1 MASTEQSETFDKYG
15 LVPGNAILAE
25 DKHQP
30 LFKELAAKPDVL
42 YVAGGATQNSIREPG
57 KTAYMGCI
65 GEDEFGKKLTDACK
79 KDGVDCKYMIDKT
92 TPTGA
97 CAVTIMNKERS
108 LTTNLHAANNYKVDH
123 LKANMATLSA
133 AKIVYSAGFFITVS
147 PESIEMASNEMLKTG
162 GTYCLNL
169 SAPFI
174 VQVPPFRAVLEKT
187 LPCCDYLFGNETEA
201 QAYAEAVGWDTQD
214 VEFIATRLSLVPM
227 AGNKPYRKVVIT
239 QGADPTVV
247 AIRGEVKKYPVIA
260 LPKDSERTE
269 VVASQWIVLAL
280 PNGRFSEENI
290 LDPRL
295 THRPSVS
302 STNGLLPTCL
312 AQRDPV
318 EEKLVDT
325 NGAGDAFVG
334 GFLAALAKG
343 KDMEACCKAG
353 SYSASVVIQHSGAHG
368 RSGQEFD
375 IQIDMMDDLANINT
389 EHEAE
394 NAFNSTEDENPL
406 SQAAERLSQDAALSL
421 QELPHLEAV
430 EEAMAKVEHTTP
442 AEDVLPAEDA
452 VPKADIPPAEE
463 VAPAD
468 DIAPVEDV
476 EGVADMA
483 PEDVAQVDDVAPM
496 QGNTVEEEV
505 APTSESEHLLR

>member
-1 MASTEQSETFDKYG
+1 MAVILGMGNPLLDISAEVTQETFDKYG

-42 YVAGGATQNSIREPG
+42 YVAGGATQNSIRVAQWMLQEPG

-260 LPKDSERTE
+260 LPK
-269 VVASQWIVLAL
+269 
-280 PNGRFSEENI
+280 
-290 LDPRL
+290 
-295 THRPSVS
+295 
-302 STNGLLPTCL
+302 
-312 AQRDPV
+312 
-318 EEKLVDT
+318 EKLVDT

-343 KDMEACCKAG
+343 KDMEVRPDRAVRASRAARVRESFPLRCW
-353 SYSASVVIQHSGAHG
+353 SAW
-368 RSGQEFD
+368 R
-375 IQIDMMDDLANINT
+375 
-389 EHEAE
+389 
-394 NAFNSTEDENPL
+394 
-406 SQAAERLSQDAALSL
+406 
-421 QELPHLEAV
+421 
-430 EEAMAKVEHTTP
+430 
-442 AEDVLPAEDA
+442 
-452 VPKADIPPAEE
+452 
-463 VAPAD
+463 
-468 DIAPVEDV
+468 
-476 EGVADMA
+476 
-483 PEDVAQVDDVAPM
+483 
-496 QGNTVEEEV
+496 
-505 APTSESEHLLR
+505 